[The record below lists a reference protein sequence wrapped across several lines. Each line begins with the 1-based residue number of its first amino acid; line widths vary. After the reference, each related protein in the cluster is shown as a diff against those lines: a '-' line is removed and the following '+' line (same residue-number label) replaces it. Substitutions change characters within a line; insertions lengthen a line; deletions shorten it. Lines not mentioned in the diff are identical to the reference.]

1 MSPNESRY
9 AETVKSSVSIAGRQ
23 YGYEALQ
30 PDIEN
35 CSNGVEPQPNTAAD
49 GSRKMIVP
57 VVVSMT
63 RFLFDHYRLNMYS
76 YLNGSLHSGQL
87 KRIVGFP
94 FTNRIIN
101 REVCDFRGVT
111 YWRIDRLNFWADVSV
126 SLRLKTEEGNQE
138 WRGCLCFWFS
148 AEHPGPLTGT
158 VEELASEDDLPDRSG
173 MTLLS
178 PFLIPYF
185 TSAKMDTEAEVIWA
199 AYIPGALENRELR
212 KAPALARVMGLSI
225 MHLPLHRHESV
236 NSILFLIDDSVEVVS
251 GSIKVPKKK
260 DIPANTIVINT
271 NNVKKEYSDFN
282 IFHECYHYHDHYLFF
297 RLQEM
302 HHNDVLRME
311 TREIEASE
319 EGKNVSNPV
328 YWMEKQANWGAYG
341 LMMPAGFM
349 RRLMAE
355 KCRALKPY
363 AHEGEKYEQIGLAIA
378 EELCLPHFRVRAR
391 MIQLGYIHAK
401 GALNYV
407 DRNRIQPYS
416 FDAEA
421 LRQEEHTFNID
432 RLTAGALYER
442 NADFRKLL
450 DSGKFIHADG
460 HIVRNEP
467 RFVELTSSGHR
478 LTELAV
484 RRMDQCCLRFTRI
497 YEQEN
502 VGRYVFG
509 RMNYDPDYVKRTM
522 FFLEDLINEREM
534 DEIDAEQEY
543 KRTFPAAFADA
554 FDMLMRR
561 SGDSRETIS
570 EKLNV
575 NSKLLQRWLKEPD
588 RKVNADFVVM
598 LALIWRLPDWIS
610 ALLLDRAYIHFSESN
625 RRHLALQYI
634 LKVLWSEGVEKANA
648 YLAARK
654 LDCLSI

>member
-1 MSPNESRY
+1 MN
-9 AETVKSSVSIAGRQ
+9 
-23 YGYEALQ
+23 
-30 PDIEN
+30 
-35 CSNGVEPQPNTAAD
+35 
-49 GSRKMIVP
+49 
-57 VVVSMT
+57 
-63 RFLFDHYRLNMYS
+63 
-76 YLNGSLHSGQL
+76 
-87 KRIVGFP
+87 
-94 FTNRIIN
+94 
-101 REVCDFRGVT
+101 

-126 SLRLKTEEGNQE
+126 SLRLNTEDGTRE
-138 WRGCLCFWFS
+138 WRGYLCFWFS
-148 AEHPGPLTGT
+148 AEQPRPLTGT
-158 VEELASEDDLPDRSG
+158 IEEFTSAEDPPDRNDL
-173 MTLLS
+173 TPLS
-178 PFLIPYF
+178 PFLVPYF
-185 TSAKMDTEAEVIWA
+185 TSSKMDEEAEEIWNT
-199 AYIPGALENRELR
+199 YIPGSLGNSELR
-212 KAPALARVMGLSI
+212 KAAGLAEKMGLSI
-225 MHLPLHRHESV
+225 MHLPLYRHKSV
-236 NSILFLIDDSVEVVS
+236 NSILFLIDDTVMVSEKGKPVE
-251 GSIKVPKKK
+251 KA
-260 DIPANTIVINT
+260 IPADTIVINT
-271 NNVKKEYSDFN
+271 GNIKREYSDFN
-282 IFHECYHYHDHYLFF
+282 VLHECLHYHEHYLFF

-302 HHNDVLRME
+302 HHNDALRMK
-311 TREIEASE
+311 TQEIEVSE
-319 EGKNVSNPV
+319 AENFSNPV
-328 YWMEKQANWGAYG
+328 YWMEKQANRGAYG
-341 LMMPAGFM
+341 LMMPVGFM
-349 RRLMAE
+349 RRLMSE

-363 AHEGEKYEQIGLAIA
+363 AHEDEKYEQIGLAIA

-391 MIQLGYIHAK
+391 MIQLGHIHAK

-432 RLTAGALYER
+432 RITAGALYER
-442 NADFRKLL
+442 NADFRKLM

-484 RRMDQCCLRFTRI
+484 RCVDQCCLRFTRI

-509 RMNYDPDYVKRTM
+509 RMNYDPDYVERTM

-561 SGDSRETIS
+561 NGDSREAIA

-575 NSKLLQRWLKEPD
+575 NSKLLQRWLKEPE
-588 RKVNADFVVM
+588 RKINVDFVVM

-610 ALLLDRAYIHFSESN
+610 ALLLDRAYIHLSESN

-634 LKVLWSEGVEKANA
+634 LKVLWSEGIDKANA
-648 YLAARK
+648 YLTARK
-654 LDCLSI
+654 LDCLNI

>member
-1 MSPNESRY
+1 MRQSERRY
-9 AETVKSSVSIAGRQ
+9 AEMVKGSALIAREQ
-23 YGYEALQ
+23 FADWQ
-30 PDIEN
+30 PENEN
-35 CSNGVEPQPNTAAD
+35 CASGAAPQPNTAAD
-49 GSRKMIVP
+49 GSRKITVP

-63 RFLFDHYRLNMYS
+63 RVLFEHYRLQMYS
-76 YLNGSLHSGQL
+76 YLNRSLRSGQL
-87 KRIVGFP
+87 ESIIGFS
-94 FTNRIIN
+94 FANKIIN
-101 REVCDFRGVT
+101 REVCTFRSVN

-126 SLRLKTEEGNQE
+126 SLRLNTEDGTRE
-138 WRGCLCFWFS
+138 WRGYLCFWFS

-158 VEELASEDDLPDRSG
+158 IEEFTSAEDPPDRNDL
-173 MTLLS
+173 TPLS
-178 PFLIPYF
+178 PFLVPYF
-185 TSAKMDTEAEVIWA
+185 TSAKMDEEAEEIWNT
-199 AYIPGALENRELR
+199 YIPGSLGNSELR
-212 KAPALARVMGLSI
+212 KAAGLAEKMGLSI
-225 MHLPLHRHESV
+225 MHLPLYRHKSV
-236 NSILFLIDDSVEVVS
+236 NSILFLIDDTVMVSEKGKPVE
-251 GSIKVPKKK
+251 KA
-260 DIPANTIVINT
+260 IPTDTIVINT
-271 NNVKKEYSDFN
+271 SNIKREYSDFN
-282 IFHECYHYHDHYLFF
+282 VLHECLHYHEHYLFF

-302 HHNDVLRME
+302 HHNDALRMK
-311 TREIEASE
+311 TQEIEASE
-319 EGKNVSNPV
+319 AENFSNPV
-328 YWMEKQANWGAYG
+328 YWMEKQANRGAYG
-341 LMMPAGFM
+341 LMMPVGFM
-349 RRLMAE
+349 RSLMSE
-355 KCRALKPY
+355 KCRTLKPY

-391 MIQLGYIHAK
+391 MIQLGHIHAK

-442 NADFRKLL
+442 NADFRKLM

-460 HIVRNEP
+460 YIVRNEP
-467 RFVELTSSGHR
+467 RFVELTTSGHR

-484 RRMDQCCLRFTRI
+484 RRVDQCCLRFTRI

-509 RMNYDPDYVKRTM
+509 RMNYDPDYVERTM

-543 KRTFPAAFADA
+543 KRTFPVAFADA

-561 SGDSRETIS
+561 NGDSRESIA

-575 NSKLLQRWLKEPD
+575 NSKLLQRWLKEPE
-588 RKVNADFVVM
+588 RKINADFVVV

-610 ALLLDRAYIHFSESN
+610 TLLLDRAYIHLSESN

-634 LKVLWSEGVEKANA
+634 LKVLWSEGIDKANA
-648 YLAARK
+648 YLTARK
-654 LDCLSI
+654 LDCLNI

>member
-1 MSPNESRY
+1 MRLSERRY
-9 AETVKSSVSIAGRQ
+9 AEMVKGSAPIAREQYADWRPENENCASSVA
-23 YGYEALQ
+23 
-30 PDIEN
+30 
-35 CSNGVEPQPNTAAD
+35 PQPNTAAD
-49 GSRKMIVP
+49 GSRKITVP

-63 RFLFDHYRLNMYS
+63 RVLFEHYRLQMYS
-76 YLNGSLHSGQL
+76 YLNRSLRSGQL
-87 KRIVGFP
+87 ESIIGFS
-94 FTNRIIN
+94 FANKIIN
-101 REVCDFRGVT
+101 REVCTFRSVN

-126 SLRLKTEEGNQE
+126 SLRLNTEDGTRE
-138 WRGCLCFWFS
+138 WRGYLCFWFS
-148 AEHPGPLTGT
+148 AEQPGALTGT
-158 VEELASEDDLPDRSG
+158 IEEFTSAEDPPDRNDL
-173 MTLLS
+173 TPLS
-178 PFLIPYF
+178 PFLVPYF
-185 TSAKMDTEAEVIWA
+185 TSAKMDEEAEEIWNT
-199 AYIPGALENRELR
+199 YIPGSLGNSELR
-212 KAPALARVMGLSI
+212 KAAGLAEKMGLPI
-225 MHLPLHRHESV
+225 MHLPLYRHKSV
-236 NSILFLIDDSVEVVS
+236 NSILFLIDDTVMVSEPGKPPVEM
-251 GSIKVPKKK
+251 
-260 DIPANTIVINT
+260 DIPADTIVINT
-271 NNVKKEYSDFN
+271 SNIKREYSDFN
-282 IFHECYHYHDHYLFF
+282 VLHECHHYHEHYLFF

-302 HHNDVLRME
+302 HHNDALRMK
-311 TREIEASE
+311 TQEIEASE
-319 EGKNVSNPV
+319 AENFSNPV
-328 YWMEKQANWGAYG
+328 YWMEKQANRGAYG
-341 LMMPAGFM
+341 LMMPVGFM
-349 RRLMAE
+349 RRLMSE

-391 MIQLGYIHAK
+391 MIQLGHIHAK

-442 NADFRKLL
+442 NADFRKLM

-467 RFVELTSSGHR
+467 RFVELTTSGHR

-484 RRMDQCCLRFTRI
+484 RRVDQCCLRFTRI

-509 RMNYDPDYVKRTM
+509 RMNYDPDYVERTM

-543 KRTFPAAFADA
+543 KRTFPVAFADA

-561 SGDSRETIS
+561 NGDTRETIA

-575 NSKLLQRWLKEPD
+575 NSKLLQRWLKEPE
-588 RKVNADFVVM
+588 RKINADFVVM
-598 LALIWRLPDWIS
+598 LALSWRLPDWIS
-610 ALLLDRAYIHFSESN
+610 ALLLDRAYIHLSESN

-634 LKVLWSEGVEKANA
+634 LKVLWSEGIDKANA
-648 YLAARK
+648 YLTARK
-654 LDCLSI
+654 LDCLNI

>member
-1 MSPNESRY
+1 MN
-9 AETVKSSVSIAGRQ
+9 
-23 YGYEALQ
+23 
-30 PDIEN
+30 
-35 CSNGVEPQPNTAAD
+35 
-49 GSRKMIVP
+49 
-57 VVVSMT
+57 
-63 RFLFDHYRLNMYS
+63 
-76 YLNGSLHSGQL
+76 
-87 KRIVGFP
+87 
-94 FTNRIIN
+94 
-101 REVCDFRGVT
+101 

-126 SLRLKTEEGNQE
+126 SLRLNTEDGTRE
-138 WRGCLCFWFS
+138 WRGYLCFWFS
-148 AEHPGPLTGT
+148 AEQPGPLTGT
-158 VEELASEDDLPDRSG
+158 IEEFTSAEDPPDRNDL
-173 MTLLS
+173 TPLS
-178 PFLIPYF
+178 PFLVPYF
-185 TSAKMDTEAEVIWA
+185 TSSKMDEEAEEIWNT
-199 AYIPGALENRELR
+199 YIPGSLGNSELR
-212 KAPALARVMGLSI
+212 KAAGLAEKMGLSI
-225 MHLPLHRHESV
+225 MHLPLYRHKSV
-236 NSILFLIDDSVEVVS
+236 NSILFLIDDTVMVSEKGKPVE
-251 GSIKVPKKK
+251 KA
-260 DIPANTIVINT
+260 IPADTIVINT
-271 NNVKKEYSDFN
+271 GNIKREYSDFN
-282 IFHECYHYHDHYLFF
+282 VLHECLHYHEHYLFF

-302 HHNDVLRME
+302 HHNDALRMK
-311 TREIEASE
+311 TQEIEVSE
-319 EGKNVSNPV
+319 AENFSNPV
-328 YWMEKQANWGAYG
+328 YWMEKQANRGAYG
-341 LMMPAGFM
+341 LMMPVGFM
-349 RRLMAE
+349 RRLMSE

-363 AHEGEKYEQIGLAIA
+363 AHEDEKYEQIGLAIA

-391 MIQLGYIHAK
+391 MIQLGHIHAK

-432 RLTAGALYER
+432 RITAGALYER
-442 NADFRKLL
+442 NADFRKLM

-484 RRMDQCCLRFTRI
+484 RCVDQCCLRFTRI

-509 RMNYDPDYVKRTM
+509 RMNYDPDYVERTM

-561 SGDSRETIS
+561 NGDSRETIA

-575 NSKLLQRWLKEPD
+575 NSKLLQRWLKEPE
-588 RKVNADFVVM
+588 RKINVDFVVM

-610 ALLLDRAYIHFSESN
+610 ALLLDRAYIHLSESN

-634 LKVLWSEGVEKANA
+634 LKVLWSEGIDKANA
-648 YLAARK
+648 YLTARK
-654 LDCLSI
+654 LDCLNI